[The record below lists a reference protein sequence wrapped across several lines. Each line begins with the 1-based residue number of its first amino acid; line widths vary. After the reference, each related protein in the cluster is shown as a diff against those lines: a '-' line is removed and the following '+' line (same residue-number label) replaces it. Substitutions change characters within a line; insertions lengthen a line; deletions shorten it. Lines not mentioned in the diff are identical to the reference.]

1 MRKIKVTYWYV
12 TEADDEL
19 SVELVNEIAKKIQEM
34 ANLETLVPWSIEVV
48 KDKKKKGKDK

>member
-1 MRKIKVTYWYV
+1 MRKIKVKFCYV